1 MAVFPVRLSAANDDE
16 FVVDPFDALMGY
28 TLRALRMERDVSL
41 GELARRLDLTPLE
54 LSLYERG
61 ELRLTVERLLA
72 MSVALDMPIEAFYA
86 DRTS

>member
-1 MAVFPVRLSAANDDE
+1 MPAFPVRLSAANDDE
-16 FVVDPFDALMGY
+16 YTVDPFDALMGY
-28 TLRALRMERDVSL
+28 TLRALRLERGLSL
-41 GELARRLDLTPLE
+41 GELARSLGLTALE

-72 MSVALDMPIEAFYA
+72 MAAALDMPIEAFYA

>member
-1 MAVFPVRLSAANDDE
+1 MPVFPVRLSAANDDE
-16 FVVDPFDALMGY
+16 YVVDPFDALMGY
-28 TLRALRMERDVSL
+28 TLRALRLERGVSL

-72 MSVALDMPIEAFYA
+72 MAVALDMSIEAFYA